1 MGRGGGL
8 AILYKEKLN
17 VSQLTLPAY
26 SSFESLALKIDGAI
40 PTILTTIH
48 RPPKSNNAFLTEL
61 SELLTYLCSMSPNV
75 IMLGD
80 FNIHIDNASNAFTS
94 DFLSCLDCFGMQQF
108 NTLPTHSKGHILD
121 LV

>member
-48 RPPKSNNAFLTEL
+48 RPPQK
-61 SELLTYLCSMSPNV
+61 
-75 IMLGD
+75 
-80 FNIHIDNASNAFTS
+80 
-94 DFLSCLDCFGMQQF
+94 Q
-108 NTLPTHSKGHILD
+108 
-121 LV
+121 